1 MKWYGKTLKLRRG
14 VTLQISLLYACNL
27 FCEYCSLEMPT
38 GIRPEAKQSTLEEW
52 KTYIKNFPT
61 KIKEVYV
68 SGGEPTL
75 VKWLPELLTWLLN
88 EGYHVTVFTN
98 LFNPDLLMVK
108 NSYRYQIIAS
118 YHKPPAATERPDLV
132 KGKLINAYDS
142 EIRFN
147 KAYYKLKDKYRIE
160 VDEIGT
166 KVLPYSRVK
175 PFNVMETLKDNEFR
189 VSPDLQVFI
198 SCYDHFLQKSK

>member
-1 MKWYGKTLKLRRG
+1 MKWYGKTLKLKRG

-38 GIRPEAKQSTLEEW
+38 GKRPEAKQSTLQEW
-52 KTYIKNFPT
+52 ITYIKNFPT

-75 VKWLPELLTWLLN
+75 VKWLPELLQWLLD

-98 LFNPDLLMVK
+98 LYNPALLMIK
-108 NSYRYQIIAS
+108 PSYRYQIIAS
-118 YHKPPAATERPDLV
+118 YHKPPAETEKPEL
-132 KGKLINAYDS
+132 YDS

-147 KAYYKLKDKYRIE
+147 EAYYKLKDKYRIE

-166 KVLPYSRVK
+166 KVLPYSKVK
-175 PFNVMETLKDNEFR
+175 PFNTMDVLKDHEFR
-189 VSPDLQVFI
+189 ISPDLQVFI
-198 SCYDHFLQKSK
+198 SCYDHFLQKSR

>member
-14 VTLQISLLYACNL
+14 VTVQISLLYACNL

-75 VKWLPELLTWLLN
+75 IKWLPELLTWLLD

-98 LFNPDLLMVK
+98 LYNTSLLMVK

-118 YHKPPAATERPDLV
+118 YHKPIPGTKNPEKYDIKNKFETHYHKLV
-132 KGKLINAYDS
+132 EKG
-142 EIRFN
+142 
-147 KAYYKLKDKYRIE
+147 YRVE

-189 VSPDLQVFI
+189 ISPDLQVYI